1 MNTFGVPSQTLTIR
15 ITMIYKFFPAL
26 LFGLFSF
33 TTDTPN
39 IPNESSNIKSTKVE
53 TFESKASSLYSNL
66 NPNNFKLPQL
76 ESFSKALKGF
86 YKLQE
91 KGLIKNNLLTLVD
104 FSLSSNTKRLWV
116 IDMNTNTV
124 LYHSL
129 VAHGRNSGDEFA
141 TKFSN
146 KAESFQSS
154 LGFYIT
160 GEVYQGKHGKSL
172 RLDGLEKGIN
182 DKARARAVVMHGAD
196 YVSEHFI
203 KQNKRL
209 GRSLGCPALPE
220 ELTAEIIELIK
231 NQSCLFIYHPT
242 KTYAVTSK
250 LLS

>member
-1 MNTFGVPSQTLTIR
+1 
-15 ITMIYKFFPAL
+15 MIYKFFSLL
-26 LFGLFSF
+26 LFGLFSY
-33 TTDTPN
+33 TTNTHN
-39 IPNESSNIKSTKVE
+39 IPASLSSHKTTTVE
-53 TFESKASSLYSNL
+53 TFELKVSSLYATM
-66 NPNNFKLPQL
+66 NPNHFKLPQL

-104 FSLSSNTKRLWV
+104 FSLSSNSKRLWI
-116 IDMNTNTV
+116 IDMNTNTI

-129 VAHGRNSGDEFA
+129 VAHGRNSGEEFA

-172 RLDGLEKGIN
+172 RLDGIERGIN
-182 DKARARAVVMHGAD
+182 DKARDRAVVMHGAD

-242 KTYAVTSK
+242 KTYAVSSK

>member
-15 ITMIYKFFPAL
+15 ITMIYKLFSVL

-33 TTDTPN
+33 TTNTHTLSTEAGTPN
-39 IPNESSNIKSTKVE
+39 STAVE
-53 TFESKASSLYSNL
+53 TFETKVSLLYTSL
-66 NPNNFKLPQL
+66 NTNNFKLPQL
-76 ESFSKALKGF
+76 ESFSNAIKGF

-91 KGLIKNNLLTLVD
+91 RGLIQNNLLTLVD

-116 IDMNTNTV
+116 IDMNTNTI

-129 VAHGRNSGDEFA
+129 VAHGKNSGEEFA

-146 KAESFQSS
+146 KSESFQSS

-172 RLDGLEKGIN
+172 RLDGIEKGIN
-182 DKARARAVVMHGAD
+182 DKARDRAVVMHGAD
-196 YVSEHFI
+196 YVSEQFI

-220 ELTAEIIELIK
+220 ELTAEIIDLIK
-231 NQSCLFIYHPT
+231 NKSCLFIYHPT
-242 KTYAVTSK
+242 KTYAVSSK